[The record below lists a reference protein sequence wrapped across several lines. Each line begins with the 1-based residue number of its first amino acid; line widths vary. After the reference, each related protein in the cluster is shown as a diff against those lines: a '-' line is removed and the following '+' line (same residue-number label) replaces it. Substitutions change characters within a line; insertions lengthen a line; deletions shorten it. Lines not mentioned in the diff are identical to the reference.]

1 MLQLKGLVNK
11 DIHTKL
17 AERSSL
23 ERTMCAVPD
32 LLTTTFQVQ
41 WKTKNQD
48 IQLADAQNCLKY
60 N

>member
-1 MLQLKGLVNK
+1 MTEY
-11 DIHTKL
+11 TKL

-48 IQLADAQNCLKY
+48 IQLADAQNCLKH